1 MRSLLDPLMQRFG
14 ERLAHNPF
22 APVSRRVAATEM
34 GGLLG
39 YLAQRVLGQYDLLV
53 RGPDRDHRAGPN
65 DAPADAVYYVG
76 ANILVAREALRV
88 PARSTSACGS
98 RSTR

>member
-1 MRSLLDPLMQRFG
+1 MRALLDPLMQRFG
-14 ERLAHNPF
+14 ARLAHNPF

-39 YLAQRVLGQYDLLV
+39 YIAKRVLGQYDLLV
-53 RGPDRDHRAGPN
+53 PDDAGARRG
-65 DAPADAVYYVG
+65 APERRRVLRRRQH
-76 ANILVAREALRV
+76 LVAREALRV
-88 PARSTSACGS
+88 PARATSGCGS